1 MQCCSPRARPA
12 RRGRG
17 GAAPVHVAGKATTAE
32 AEGQSTIASAT
43 VKWAY
48 AHAIDEEWV
57 LQEGGEEEEGPFP
70 LPSV

>member
-1 MQCCSPRARPA
+1 
-12 RRGRG
+12 
-17 GAAPVHVAGKATTAE
+17 
-32 AEGQSTIASAT
+32 